1 MSLDE
6 KFIPVRNAFYE
17 IVGNFFTKTAGLFGY
32 PNNPGMPTIS
42 DLPSE
47 VYSRSRFLDSLPRH
61 KTFWPPIQRPETWFE
76 MLFGPTPKVEAVP
89 RYIYESTEEGF
100 YNFYIENYKNIYFLP
115 DWLSEFIQVRLHIC
129 LDITVLE
136 TIREVLFVGL
146 MVYSQIVILRI
157 ALSWFIYINPY
168 TFPWCYLAAAVDWTE
183 DVLQGIVPAILGVN
197 ITGSV
202 FLGILG
208 VIADSLNHL
217 VFTMPFLPS
226 EGEETKLLINQ
237 QMKDVLV
244 FHYLPILWYRYP
256 IPNEIREFWYKER
269 PDILNYMQKA
279 YQDLD
284 IQFLPDNIVTELNQ
298 QTLSTNLS
306 SIAASFLIPNGSINQ
321 SISTEILST
330 NNLTQPDGFL
340 DNLNVIN
347 EHVQSFMMTY
357 FEKLF

>member
-1 MSLDE
+1 MSLNE

-17 IVGNFFTKTAGLFGY
+17 VVKNFFSKFASLFGY
-32 PNNPGMPTIS
+32 PDNPGLPTIS
-42 DLPSE
+42 NITNE
-47 VYSRSRFLDSLPRH
+47 VYTRSRFLDNLPSH

-76 MLFGPTPKVEAVP
+76 MIFGPAPKLETVP
-89 RYIYESTEEGF
+89 RYIYENTEEGF

-115 DWLSEFIQVRLHIC
+115 DWLSELIQVRLNVC

-197 ITGSV
+197 ITGSI

-256 IPNEIREFWYKER
+256 IPNELKEFWYNER
-269 PDILNYMQKA
+269 PDILDYMQKA
-279 YQDLD
+279 YRSLD
-284 IQFLPDNIVTELNQ
+284 IQFLPDNVVNNLNQ
-298 QTLSTNLS
+298 SKVS
-306 SIAASFLIPNGSINQ
+306 SNI
-321 SISTEILST
+321 ISLPTEILSD
-330 NNLTQPDGFL
+330 NDLIEISNVFRNFDHINFLSNDWYNFNLASL
-340 DNLNVIN
+340 
-347 EHVQSFMMTY
+347 
-357 FEKLF
+357 EKLF

>member
-6 KFIPVRNAFYE
+6 KFLPIRNTFYE
-17 IVGNFFTKTAGLFGY
+17 IINNFFKKTAELLGY
-32 PNNPGMPTIS
+32 PENPGMPVTPEVFNEIQFRS
-42 DLPSE
+42 GFIDNLPN
-47 VYSRSRFLDSLPRH
+47 H

-76 MLFGPTPKVEAVP
+76 MILGPTPKVEVVP
-89 RYIYESTEEGF
+89 RYSYESKGEGF

-129 LDITVLE
+129 LDMTVLE
-136 TIREVLFVGL
+136 TIREILFVGL

-157 ALSWFIYINPY
+157 ALSWFISINPY
-168 TFPWCYLAAAVDWTE
+168 TVPWCYLAAAVDWTE

-226 EGEETKLLINQ
+226 EGEQTKLLINQ
-237 QMKDVLV
+237 QMKNVLV

-256 IPNEIREFWYKER
+256 IPNEIREFWSQER
-269 PDILNYMQKA
+269 PDILNYMQTA
-279 YQDLD
+279 YGDLN
-284 IQFLPDNIVTELNQ
+284 INFLPN
-298 QTLSTNLS
+298 
-306 SIAASFLIPNGSINQ
+306 
-321 SISTEILST
+321 
-330 NNLTQPDGFL
+330 
-340 DNLNVIN
+340 
-347 EHVQSFMMTY
+347 
-357 FEKLF
+357 